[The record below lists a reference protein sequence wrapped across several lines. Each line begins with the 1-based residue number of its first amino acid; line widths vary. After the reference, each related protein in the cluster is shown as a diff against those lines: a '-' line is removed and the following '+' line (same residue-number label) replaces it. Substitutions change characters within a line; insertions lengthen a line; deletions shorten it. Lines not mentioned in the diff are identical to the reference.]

1 MWEYIRRRL
10 VEYFEREEAVSV
22 SNCEVKKSCYMD
34 KLELILKK
42 DTEITKAEKV
52 VKIDCNHNEVKHSDT
67 DVVDVGMNW
76 LCTNVL
82 QLN

>member
-1 MWEYIRRRL
+1 MGVRRRL

-22 SNCEVKKSCYMD
+22 SNCEVKKSRYMD

-42 DTEITKAEKV
+42 GTEITKAEKV
-52 VKIDCNHNEVKHSDT
+52 VKIDRSHNEVKHSDT
-67 DVVDVGMNW
+67 DVVDVGKCMNW

-82 QLN
+82 QLK